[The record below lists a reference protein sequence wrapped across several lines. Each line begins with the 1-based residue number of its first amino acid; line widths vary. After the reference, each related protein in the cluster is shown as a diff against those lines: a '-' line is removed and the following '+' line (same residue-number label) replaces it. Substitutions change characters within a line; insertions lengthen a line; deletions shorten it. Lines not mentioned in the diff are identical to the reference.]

1 MMVPNKKMEYSN
13 NKMTIKMYHRNTIQ
27 TLSISNRSSQLRLQH
42 RITSVLQLKIS
53 QLRKHQ
59 RRVEQL
65 CRRKIIR
72 KISHLLLVQHKYKQ
86 KLASHKLL
94 VIQNRIKILI
104 ASNQTPTAQLSCLTL
119 YINQTTKDR
128 L

>member
-1 MMVPNKKMEYSN
+1 MMVPNKKREYSN

-42 RITSVLQLKIS
+42 RITSVLQQPML
-53 QLRKHQ
+53 QLLMLQ
-59 RRVEQL
+59 PVEQF

-119 YINQTTKDR
+119 YINQTTRDR